1 MKHDKINRE
10 RLAEPGGT
18 PSIRGYAAGQG
29 MVFVVSVLN
38 RIYKFARV
46 CPKRAY
52 SGYIISCESVIIVN
66 RVRYCL
72 ND

>member
-1 MKHDKINRE
+1 MKHDKINRDK
-10 RLAEPGGT
+10 LAEPGGT

-52 SGYIISCESVIIVN
+52 
-66 RVRYCL
+66 
-72 ND
+72 